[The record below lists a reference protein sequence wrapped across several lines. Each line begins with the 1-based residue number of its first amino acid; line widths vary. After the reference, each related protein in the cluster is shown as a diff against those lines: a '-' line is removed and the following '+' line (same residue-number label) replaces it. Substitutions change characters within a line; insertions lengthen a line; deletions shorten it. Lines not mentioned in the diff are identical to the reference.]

1 MTTSGIV
8 LALGLDWPWMLGWL
22 PAVALPF
29 VIARLAVARAR
40 PVRWAPID
48 IVASAARRA
57 GLSREGFSTPLL
69 LLRATMLLV
78 AVAAAARPFLAAP
91 AAVPPSTDGAVSG
104 AGTRR
109 IVFVEPGEAAK
120 ESSVAAVRLA
130 IEAIRTAGGLRAAA
144 DRNTTPAPEVEVLTS
159 SQLATASSATAGALV
174 ILADGIAPTGAMA
187 EGLAQALHR
196 GAAVLV
202 LVGPDTAE
210 GPARKWLS
218 DWLDELA
225 GLRIAGVVAGAGQRI
240 AVAPSLADFPGAAST
255 GDAFVTLPGP
265 SVSLFADL
273 VVNPRD
279 VAPLTVLAR
288 TVPEGRPLIVE
299 ARVGAG
305 RLCVSGL
312 PLSLGAGSPG
322 STATAWSDLAAWPV
336 FVPLVDR
343 LVSRLIEPGATTASA
358 YIRPTPV
365 AGRAVA
371 VVDALRRW
379 LPPARLLLGAAI
391 ALAIFDPLLSW
402 LLFRGRLRAAPDRS
416 FAWIGWPARAAIV
429 GALAAMFLGAG
440 ETPRADDDRD
450 RQQIALVVDVSPSM
464 ATSDVEAPSAPG
476 GRLTRLAA
484 VSVAIDRARETDRGF
499 ATAPISLFKA
509 ARDLAPLEP
518 RRPWAEPIASV
529 AVGPDASRIGDAI
542 EELLIGA
549 PSRYSAI
556 AIASDGMITSG
567 ATWEHAARIAAAR
580 GVPLFAIP
588 VGGPGAA
595 AESADSPFALV
606 AADLP
611 RVAWRDEEVRV
622 TVEAEGR
629 SEAEQLPI
637 IFAAR
642 DGQPLARG
650 SLRPDRADRVG
661 GVIMPN
667 RYSGTVAWKPTRNGM
682 QTLVVRPDGEQPA
695 DDAVRGMAGTTLV
708 VDEPVSVLIVD
719 AAPRFEFRFL
729 EHLLASDRRF
739 RIESCLLDGR
749 SRAEGDGRPSRLAA
763 PLPKTAS
770 DWSRFDVVVI
780 GDIHGNDLPSDSA
793 AGLLDAVKNDGVGV
807 AWCPGR
813 RWHESVSAAS
823 PLDDLLPASHRVGV
837 ATQTSNSGRLNWLP
851 AALQAGWQPGA
862 MPTPAGAKPAEVWTI
877 GEGVSLKPT
886 ARVLAIATFNDGA
899 PSPAVILDQ
908 RGAGTI
914 LGTLFTTWRLRGPT
928 GSKAVSMDHAAF
940 WRHALSRLAEGR
952 ILARYTPAMLS
963 LEPSRPAAGDTM
975 RIDIEPTRSTT
986 DLAGWQFEHAGPDGR
1001 QEPADASSGTVWL
1014 DHLEPGWHSVALSGP
1029 PSSRDATGAK
1039 PPAVSWDFLVL
1050 PAKPER
1056 PGPPAMTAAFEAAA
1070 VASGGDRISLE
1081 SIASLVERIPRGTA
1095 PRATNRAWL
1104 HGPTATSLLMLAFLA
1119 ACAIEWSARAR
1130 RGLP

>member
-29 VIARLAVARAR
+29 IIARLAVARAR

-48 IVASAARRA
+48 MVASAARRA

-69 LLRATMLLV
+69 LLRATMLLF
-78 AVAAAARPFLAAP
+78 AVAAAARPFLASATAKP
-91 AAVPPSTDGAVSG
+91 SAEAANSG
-104 AGTRR
+104 AGSRR
-109 IVFVEPGEAAK
+109 ILFVEPGGAASA
-120 ESSVAAVRLA
+120 SSVAAMPLA
-130 IEAIRTAGGLRAAA
+130 LEAIRIAAGA
-144 DRNTTPAPEVEVLTS
+144 PAPEVGVITA
-159 SQLATASSATAGALV
+159 SQLAAASSATAGSLV
-174 ILADGIAPTGAMA
+174 ILSDGIAPMGATA
-187 EGLAQALHR
+187 EGLAQTLER

-218 DWLDELA
+218 TWLEGLA
-225 GLRIAGVVAGAGQRI
+225 GMKIVGRAAGAGQRI
-240 AVAPSLADFPGAAST
+240 AVASPLADFPGAAST

-265 SVSLFADL
+265 SVSSFADL
-273 VVNPRD
+273 AIAPRD
-279 VAPLTVLAR
+279 AAPVTVLAR
-288 TVPEGRPLIVE
+288 TVPEGRPLLVE
-299 ARVGAG
+299 ARVGTG

-322 STATAWSDLAAWPV
+322 SAANAWSDLAAWPV

-358 YIRPTPV
+358 GASPTPV
-365 AGRAVA
+365 AVRGVA
-371 VVDALRRW
+371 LVDALRRW
-379 LPPARLLLGAAI
+379 LPPARLLLGAAVT
-391 ALAIFDPLLSW
+391 LAILDPLLSW
-402 LLFRGRLRAAPDRS
+402 LLFHRRLRAAPDRS
-416 FAWIGWPARAAIV
+416 FAWLGWPARAAIV
-429 GALAAMFLGAG
+429 GALAAMFFGAG

-450 RQQIALVVDVSPSM
+450 RQEIALVVDVSPSM

-484 VSVAIDRARETDRGF
+484 FSAAIDRARETNRGF
-499 ATAPISLFKA
+499 ATAPISLFRA

-518 RRPWAEPIASV
+518 RRPGAEPIASV
-529 AVGPDASRIGDAI
+529 AVGPDASRIGDAV

-588 VGGPGAA
+588 VGGSGAA
-595 AESADSPFALV
+595 AESTDSPFTLV

-611 RVAWRDEEVRV
+611 RVAWRDEEIRV

-629 SEAEQLPI
+629 SGAEQLPI

-661 GVIMPN
+661 GGITPD
-667 RYSGTVAWKPTRNGM
+667 RYSGTVAWKPGKAGM
-682 QTLVVRPDGEQPA
+682 QTLVVRPDGEQAA
-695 DDAVRGMAGTTLV
+695 DGAAGGMAGTTLV

-719 AAPRFEFRFL
+719 AVPRFEFRFL

-739 RIESCLLDGR
+739 RVESCLLDGR
-749 SRAEGDGRPSRLAA
+749 TRAGGEEKPSRLAA

-770 DWSRFDVVVI
+770 DWSRFDVVVL
-780 GDIHGNDLPSDSA
+780 GDIHGDDIPSDSA
-793 AGLLDAVKNDGVGV
+793 AGLLDAVQNDGVGV

-813 RWHESVSAAS
+813 RWHEGNSAAS
-823 PLDDLLPASHRVGV
+823 PLEDLLPASRRVGV
-837 ATQTSNSGRLNWLP
+837 ATQASNGGRLDWLP

-862 MPTPAGAKPAEVWTI
+862 IPTPAGAKPAEVWTI
-877 GEGVSLKPT
+877 AEGVSLKPT
-886 ARVLAIATFNDGA
+886 ARVLAITAFEDAAAT
-899 PSPAVILDQ
+899 PAVILDR

-914 LGTLFTTWRLRGPT
+914 LGSLFTSWRLRGPA
-928 GSKAVSMDHAAF
+928 GSKAVSMDYAAF
-940 WRHALSRLAEGR
+940 WRHSLSRLAEGR
-952 ILARYTPAMLS
+952 ILSRHTPAMLS

-975 RIDIEPTRSTT
+975 RIDIEPTRPTT
-986 DLAGWQFEHAGPDGR
+986 DLAGWQLEHTRPDGR
-1001 QEPADASSGTVWL
+1001 QEPADASSGSVRL
-1014 DHLEPGWHSVALSGP
+1014 DRVEPGWHSIALSGLP
-1029 PSSRDATGAK
+1029 ASLVATVANR
-1039 PPAVSWDFLVL
+1039 PTVARDFLVL
-1050 PAKPER
+1050 PPQPER
-1056 PGPPAMTAAFEAAA
+1056 PGPPAMPAAFEAAA
-1070 VASGGDRISLE
+1070 VSSGGDVVALDSIGALPE
-1081 SIASLVERIPRGTA
+1081 SIARVMAARASTRTRLDGT
-1095 PRATNRAWL
+1095 RTAWL
-1104 HGPTATSLLMLAFLA
+1104 HGPIATSLLMLACVA

>member
-29 VIARLAVARAR
+29 IIAHLAVARAR

-69 LLRATMLLV
+69 LLRATMLLF

-91 AAVPPSTDGAVSG
+91 AAVPPSADDAVLS

-109 IVFVEPGEAAK
+109 IVFVEPGDAAK
-120 ESSVAAVRLA
+120 ESSVAAMRLA
-130 IEAIRTAGGLRAAA
+130 IEAIRTAGGLPTA
-144 DRNTTPAPEVEVLTS
+144 TVEVLPA
-159 SQLATASSATAGALV
+159 SQLAAASSATAGAIV
-174 ILADGIAPTGAMA
+174 ILADGIPPTGAMA

-196 GAAVLV
+196 GAAVLF
-202 LVGPDTAE
+202 LVGPDTVG

-218 DWLDELA
+218 DWLEGLA
-225 GLRIAGVVAGAGQRI
+225 GTRIAGGVAGAGQRI

-265 SVSLFADL
+265 SVSSFADL
-273 VVNPRD
+273 VVKPRD
-279 VAPLTVLAR
+279 VAPVTVLAR

-322 STATAWSDLAAWPV
+322 SAANAWSDLAAWPV

-358 YIRPTPV
+358 GMRPTPGAVRGV
-365 AGRAVA
+365 AA
-371 VVDALRRW
+371 VDALRRR
-379 LPPARLLLGAAI
+379 LPPTRLLLGAAI
-391 ALAIFDPLLSW
+391 ALAILDPLLSW
-402 LLFRGRLRAAPDRS
+402 LLFRRRLRAAPDRS
-416 FAWIGWPARAAIV
+416 FAWIGWPARATIV
-429 GALAAMFLGAG
+429 AALAAMFLGAG

-450 RQQIALVVDVSPSM
+450 RQEIALVVDVSPSM
-464 ATSDVEAPSAPG
+464 ATADVEAPSVPG

-484 VSVAIDRARETDRGF
+484 ISAAIDRARKTNRGF

-509 ARDLAPLEP
+509 AGDLAPLEP
-518 RRPWAEPIASV
+518 HGRGAEPIASV
-529 AVGPDASRIGDAI
+529 AVGPDASRIGDAV

-595 AESADSPFALV
+595 AESKDSPFTLV

-622 TVEAEGR
+622 TVEVEER
-629 SEAEQLPI
+629 SGAKQLPI

-642 DGQPLARG
+642 DGQPLARA
-650 SLRPDRADRVG
+650 SLQPDRADRVG
-661 GVIMPN
+661 GGILPN
-667 RYSGTVAWKPTRNGM
+667 RYSGTVGWKPGEAGM
-682 QTLVVRPDGEQPA
+682 QTLVVRPDGEQAA
-695 DDAVRGMAGTTLV
+695 DDAAGGMAGATLV

-719 AAPRFEFRFL
+719 AVPRFEFRFL

-739 RIESCLLDGR
+739 RVEACLLDGR
-749 SRAEGDGRPSRLAA
+749 SRAEGDGRPARLAA

-770 DWSRFDVVVI
+770 DWSRFDVVVL
-780 GDIHGNDLPSDSA
+780 GDIHGDDIPSDSA
-793 AGLLDAVKNDGVGV
+793 AGLLDAVQNDGVGV

-813 RWHESVSAAS
+813 RWHEGVSAAS
-823 PLDDLLPASHRVGV
+823 PLDDLLPASRRVGV
-837 ATQTSNSGRLNWLP
+837 ATQASNGGRLDWLP
-851 AALQAGWQPGA
+851 AALQAGWKVGA
-862 MPTPAGAKPAEVWTI
+862 MPTPAGAKHADVWTI
-877 GEGVSLKPT
+877 AEGVSLKPT
-886 ARVLAIATFNDGA
+886 ARVLAITTFEDAA
-899 PSPAVILDQ
+899 PAAAVILDQ

-914 LGTLFTTWRLRGPT
+914 LGSLFTTWRLRGPT
-928 GSKAVSMDHAAF
+928 GSKAGSMDHAAF
-940 WRHALSRLAEGR
+940 WRHSLSRLAEGR

-975 RIDIEPTRSTT
+975 RIDIEPTRPTT
-986 DLAGWQFEHAGPDGR
+986 DLAGWQLEHTGPDGR

-1014 DHLEPGWHSVALSGP
+1014 DHLDAGWHSVAIHTRP
-1029 PSSRDATGAK
+1029 TISR
-1039 PPAVSWDFLVL
+1039 DFLVL
-1050 PAKPER
+1050 PAKPEQ

-1081 SIASLVERIPRGTA
+1081 SIGSLPERIPRVA
-1095 PRATNRAWL
+1095 AARATSRAWL
-1104 HGPTATSLLMLAFLA
+1104 HGPTATSLLMLAFVA